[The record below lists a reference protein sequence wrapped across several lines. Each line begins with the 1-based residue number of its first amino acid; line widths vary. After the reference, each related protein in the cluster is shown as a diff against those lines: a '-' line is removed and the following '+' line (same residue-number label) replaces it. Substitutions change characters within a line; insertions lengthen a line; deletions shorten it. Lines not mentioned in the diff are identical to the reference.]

1 MKRSRK
7 QRKKPFHRMLRA
19 VCCLLTPVI
28 LASAAGCGRKETVQ
42 KLADYGSYGSGI
54 ALDIA
59 RQFPFRAPY
68 SQAESR
74 TADLIERA
82 FSELGY
88 QPERVNFS
96 AGDQSPYAGGTS
108 ANIIVRI
115 PGSGFYLDPETEP
128 DRADKGISD
137 LFKEQ
142 TEKGDTVKR
151 QVIIGARYDT
161 ALGESDREANP
172 DFQGL
177 SDSASSVGALLT
189 LARAIQ
195 GHTFGYDVVLVAFG
209 ASHDGFRGAVEYAS
223 AMTAEQSGATDA
235 VYIIGPIYAGDK
247 LYAHAGRNALEDGH
261 KYERRRKL
269 YETTDVVL
277 EADLPTLNHVDLLFN
292 EGVEFVEYPPE
303 TGYQVVY
310 REFTLRD
317 ADYVPFDSMNIPI
330 VYIEAYN
337 YDFKKP
343 EACRESARSG
353 YEATEGQISG
363 TMFDNIDALSN
374 AIGLDLLE
382 QRINN
387 TAFILKGSI
396 EKGIY
401 NGRPV
406 VQGADGAAAGQP
418 AAASGTADGGETAAE
433 TAASDDAPSE
443 TSDAAAP

>member
-1 MKRSRK
+1 MKRSGEPN
-7 QRKKPFHRMLRA
+7 KKLFHRSLRA
-19 VCCLLTPVI
+19 VCCLLTVVI
-28 LASAAGCGRKETVQ
+28 LAGAAGCGRKEAVR
-42 KLADYGSYGSGI
+42 KLADYGSYGSDI

-59 RQFPFRAPY
+59 RQFPFRPPY
-68 SQAESR
+68 SKAESE

-82 FSELGY
+82 FLDLGY
-88 QPERVNFS
+88 QPERISFS
-96 AGDQSPYAGGTS
+96 ADERSADAGGTS
-108 ANIIVRI
+108 ANIVVRI

-128 DRADKGISD
+128 GDDDKKLSD

-142 TEKGDTVKR
+142 VKRGDMVKR

-161 ALGESDREANP
+161 ALGESDRESNP

-209 ASHDGFRGAVEYAS
+209 ASHDRFRGAVEYAS
-223 AMTAEQSGATDA
+223 AMTAEMSGSTDA
-235 VYIIGPIYAGDK
+235 VYIIGPVYAGDK
-247 LYAHAGRNALEDGH
+247 LYAHAGRNALEEGH

-277 EADLPTLNHVDLLFN
+277 EADLPTLNHMDLLFN
-292 EGVEFVEYPPE
+292 EGIEFVEYPPE

-330 VYIEAYN
+330 VYIESYN
-337 YDFKKP
+337 YDFKNP
-343 EACRESARSG
+343 DDCRESARSG
-353 YEATEGQISG
+353 YEATGGQISG
-363 TMFDNIDALSN
+363 TGFDNIDALSD

-396 EKGIY
+396 EKGIH
-401 NGRPV
+401 NGKPILQRP
-406 VQGADGAAAGQP
+406 AGAAAGSSVG
-418 AAASGTADGGETAAE
+418 AAASAAGGDAAAATEVGGTASETSETAA
-433 TAASDDAPSE
+433 P
-443 TSDAAAP
+443 